1 MALKMDFRTI
11 KMAYISLGLL
21 FAICAIV
28 SSYLKQYY
36 FALGFIVLASAI
48 ILAGSI
54 YVSYVRK
61 LEWSKELE
69 KL

>member
-1 MALKMDFRTI
+1 MAIQMDFKNV
-11 KMAYISLGLL
+11 KMAYVSLALL

-28 SSYLKQYY
+28 TSYLKQYY
-36 FALGFIVLASAI
+36 FTLAFIVLASAI
-48 ILAGSI
+48 ILAGSV

-61 LEWSKELE
+61 LERSKELE